1 MPGAGPGPAQQL
13 HEPPS
18 LARYFTQPSIERGP
32 PALGPDPATRL
43 LGNFLAV
50 VCESLK
56 VGAITENKL
65 SPNYRQG
72 STFNQQPAANCTSS
86 LPRNNT
92 EGNVFMSG
100 LTISEEN
107 KLKGHY
113 IFYKV
118 NIGSFHCFI
127 YF

>member
-1 MPGAGPGPAQQL
+1 MLQL
-13 HEPPS
+13 HEPSS

-72 STFNQQPAANCTSS
+72 STVNQQPAAHLVCLET
-86 LPRNNT
+86 T
-92 EGNVFMSG
+92 
-100 LTISEEN
+100 
-107 KLKGHY
+107 LKGM
-113 IFYKV
+113 FL
-118 NIGSFHCFI
+118 CLD
-127 YF
+127 